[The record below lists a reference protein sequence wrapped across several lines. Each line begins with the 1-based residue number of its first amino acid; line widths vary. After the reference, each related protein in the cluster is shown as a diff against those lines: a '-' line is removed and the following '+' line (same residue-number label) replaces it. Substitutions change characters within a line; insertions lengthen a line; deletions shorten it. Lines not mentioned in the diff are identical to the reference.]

1 LKDKKI
7 AIKKIGTSFEK
18 KIEDKLKFGIK
29 GQNWKKNQIN
39 KWIKNKK

>member
-29 GQNWKKNQIN
+29 GQN
-39 KWIKNKK
+39 